1 MTEPQR
7 TLLSLAPVYEALM
20 LRHYSER
27 FAVRHRQT
35 VRLEAGS
42 AMPQAPTATAV
53 RLRERWH
60 ALRLKP
66 ARDVEPTSG
75 RQ

>member
-1 MTEPQR
+1 MVDPQR
-7 TLLSLAPVYEALM
+7 IPLSLAPIYEALM

-27 FAVRHRQT
+27 CVARHRQAI
-35 VRLEAGS
+35 RLEAGS
-42 AMPQAPTATAV
+42 AIPPAPTAAVV

-66 ARDVEPTSG
+66 ARDVEPAAG